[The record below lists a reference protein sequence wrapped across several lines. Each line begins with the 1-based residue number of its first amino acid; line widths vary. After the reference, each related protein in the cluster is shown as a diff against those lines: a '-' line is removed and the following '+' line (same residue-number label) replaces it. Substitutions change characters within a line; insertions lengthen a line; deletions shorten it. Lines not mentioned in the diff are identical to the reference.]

1 MKEKQFSAFR
11 IEPSHGRVSLDLPEL
26 WIYREL
32 IYFLIWRDIK
42 VRYRQTVMGISWA
55 IIQPF
60 LFMVVFSFFFGRLIG
75 VPTEGIP
82 YPIFSYSALVPWTF
96 FSNTINQASNS
107 LVNNANMIKK
117 IYFPRLVMPIA
128 SVFAGL
134 LDFLLAFLVL
144 IGMMIFYSVP
154 ISLRILALPCFVLM
168 TIACSMGVS
177 FWLSSLNVQFRD
189 VRYIIPFL
197 TQLWLFA
204 TPIAYSSNLL
214 EDRWRILYGLNPMA
228 GVVEGF
234 RWVLLGTSSN
244 SSILILTSALMT
256 LLLLISGSLYFRKM
270 EGHFPDII

>member
-1 MKEKQFSAFR
+1 MTENNNPAVR
-11 IEPSHGRVSLDLPEL
+11 IEPSHGRVSLNLPEL

-42 VRYRQTVMGISWA
+42 VRYKQTLMGISWA

-60 LFMVVFSFFFGRLIG
+60 MSMVVFSIFFGRLIG

-96 FSNTINQASNS
+96 FSNTMNQASNS

-117 IYFPRLVMPIA
+117 IYFPRLAMPIG

-144 IGMMIFYSVP
+144 IGMMIFYDVP
-154 ISLRILALPCFVLM
+154 ISLRILALPGFVLM
-168 TIACSMGVS
+168 MIACSMGVS
-177 FWLSSLNVQFRD
+177 FWLSALNVQFRD
-189 VRYIIPFL
+189 IRYITPFL
-197 TQLWLFA
+197 TQFWLFA

-214 EDRWRILYGLNPMA
+214 EGTWRTLYGLNPMA
-228 GVVEGF
+228 GVGEGF

-244 SSILILTSALMT
+244 SSMLILISAVMT

-270 EGHFPDII
+270 ESHFPDII